1 MFVRD
6 IPFGNRY
13 PFSDVTSPHRFG
25 PFFLD
30 ARIAVGGTAEVYLA
44 RPAQPSRDLP
54 ERLVVKRL
62 LPHFASDAE
71 GRTMF
76 DREAR
81 LHAAVSHANVVT
93 VYHAGKDDRGE
104 PYLAMEYI
112 DGVDGYRLLRR
123 LRQESEYLPI
133 GVAVYVAREV
143 LRALQSV
150 HAASDPSS
158 GGSLGIVHRDVS
170 PSNIYLSKD
179 GSVKLGDF
187 GIARSTT
194 RPTLRSDQG
203 HVLKGKF
210 AYLAPEQVAGEPSD
224 HRADLFS
231 LATVLAEMLLNR
243 PLFPGGGQLAI
254 LLAIRDC
261 KIDALTEIKPR
272 LPPGLFEVMQHALAR
287 LPKDRFE
294 SATAFA
300 AALSPFEADARL
312 AAREIAARVRW
323 VKAAASTDK
332 LAAQRDAATIKRA
345 PKQSTPAMMRA
356 EPPAPT
362 AIERLPDSAP
372 NRTVSSAPTAPPAA
386 GFSHVEAESA
396 ELEVVE
402 DGDSTAEELEADLD
416 EAVQGTDEVKTSE
429 YELLPSHVLK
439 IDGTELGPWTFAR
452 LMEALAT
459 GQIERGDR
467 IDFVGR
473 GFMPAEEIEELQRF
487 FPAPAATTSE
497 LKGPGAADFR
507 DQIGPRTMLETL
519 MLVLVQSET
528 GVLFAEHAEGEG
540 GGAPQSKGGRK
551 ELYFVQGKL
560 HHVASSNAHELLGE
574 YLVRR
579 GKLARD
585 ELDLALAVLPRYGGR
600 MGDTLISMGLVSAVD
615 IFRAI
620 REQGRDR
627 VADLFLWSGGQLSF
641 YRGHTAPHVEFPLDL
656 ELPSLIL
663 AGLETAKP
671 GDTILNEHRANLDRY
686 LGPSFPRDDLFSF
699 EGVTWPPTIT
709 QVQDLIRKPATLREI
724 LTRAARSGGALS
736 TGDVLRSMEILL
748 AAGLVAWK

>member
-1 MFVRD
+1 MTYD
-6 IPFGNRY
+6 GGIATISGY
-13 PFSDVTSPHRFG
+13 VTASHRFG

-44 RPAQPSRDLP
+44 RPAAPAPNLP
-54 ERLVVKRL
+54 DRLVVKRL

-76 DREAR
+76 EREAR
-81 LHAAVSHANVVT
+81 LHASVTHENVVT

-123 LRQESEYLPI
+123 LRQEGEFLPI

-143 LRALQSV
+143 LRALESV
-150 HAASDPSS
+150 HAALDPTS

-179 GSVKLGDF
+179 GTVKLGDF

-194 RPTLRSDQG
+194 RATLRSEAG

-210 AYLAPEQVAGEPSD
+210 AYLAPEQVAGETSD

-261 KIDALTEIKPR
+261 KIDALSEIRPR
-272 LPPGLFEVMQHALAR
+272 LPPGLFEVMERALAR
-287 LPKDRFE
+287 SPAQRFE
-294 SATAFA
+294 NATSFA
-300 AALSPFEADARL
+300 KALAPFEADKRL

-323 VKAAASTDK
+323 VKAASSSDK
-332 LAAQRDAATIKRA
+332 LTAQRDSAA
-345 PKQSTPAMMRA
+345 MRA
-356 EPPAPT
+356 AKVVVRKPDVPPAKPPSPSSGRM
-362 AIERLPDSAP
+362 AAAP
-372 NRTVSSAPTAPPAA
+372 VPAPPPSEPVVALDDEDLEPEDVPA
-386 GFSHVEAESA
+386 EA
-396 ELEVVE
+396 
-402 DGDSTAEELEADLD
+402 
-416 EAVQGTDEVKTSE
+416 KTSE

-439 IDGTELGPWTFAR
+439 TDGTTLGPWTFAR

-459 GQIERGDR
+459 GQIDRADR

-473 GFMPAEEIEELQRF
+473 GFRAAEEIEELARF
-487 FPAPAATTSE
+487 FPATGATTSQ
-497 LKGPGAADFR
+497 LKGPGTPDLS

-519 MLVLVQSET
+519 MQVLAHGET
-528 GVLFAEHAEGEG
+528 GVLFVERAEDDGLPSGKPGSAPRG
-540 GGAPQSKGGRK
+540 GKK
-551 ELYFVQGKL
+551 ELYFVNGKL
-560 HHVASSNAHELLGE
+560 HHVASSNASELLGE

-579 GKLARD
+579 GKLERE
-585 ELDLALAVLPRYGGR
+585 ELDLALAVLPRYSGR
-600 MGDTLISMGLVSAVD
+600 MGDTLISMGLVGPVD

-620 REQGRDR
+620 RDQGRDR
-627 VADLFLWSGGQLSF
+627 VADLFLWRGGTLSF

-656 ELPSLIL
+656 ELPALML

-671 GDTILNEHRANLDRY
+671 GDAILAEHRPNLDRT
-686 LGPSFPRDDLFSF
+686 LGPALPKDGLYSFDD
-699 EGVTWPPTIT
+699 VTWPEVISS
-709 QVQDLIRKPATLREI
+709 VMDLVRRPVTLREV
-724 LTRAARSGGALS
+724 LQRAAKQGASRGDARQEPPAGAGVVTSGPLG
-736 TGDVLRSMEILL
+736 TGDVLRAIEILL

>member
-1 MFVRD
+1 MTYD
-6 IPFGNRY
+6 GGIATISGC
-13 PFSDVTSPHRFG
+13 VTASHRFG

-44 RPAQPSRDLP
+44 RPATPAPDLP

-76 DREAR
+76 EREAR
-81 LHAAVSHANVVT
+81 LHASVTHENVVT
-93 VYHAGKDDRGE
+93 VFHAGKDDRGE

-123 LRQESEYLPI
+123 LRQEGEFLPI
-133 GVAVYVAREV
+133 GVAVHIAREV
-143 LRALQSV
+143 LRALESV
-150 HAASDPSS
+150 HAALDPTS

-170 PSNIYLSKD
+170 PSNVYLSKS
-179 GSVKLGDF
+179 GTVKLGDF

-194 RPTLRSDQG
+194 RATLRSEAG

-210 AYLAPEQVAGEPSD
+210 AYLAPEQVAGETSD
-224 HRADLFS
+224 QRADLFS

-261 KIDALTEIKPR
+261 KIDALSEIKPR
-272 LPPGLFEVMQHALAR
+272 LPPGLFEVMQRALSRSPAQR
-287 LPKDRFE
+287 YPD
-294 SATAFA
+294 ATSFA
-300 AALSPFEADARL
+300 AALAPFEADKRL

-323 VKAAASTDK
+323 VKAASSSDK
-332 LAAQRDAATIKRA
+332 LTAQKGSAA
-345 PKQSTPAMMRA
+345 MRA
-356 EPPAPT
+356 VRPQAPPPPPAP
-362 AIERLPDSAP
+362 ARIAS
-372 NRTVSSAPTAPPAA
+372 PPAA
-386 GFSHVEAESA
+386 AEPVS
-396 ELEVVE
+396 L
-402 DGDSTAEELEADLD
+402 DEADLEED
-416 EAVQGTDEVKTSE
+416 EESSEVKTSE

-439 IDGTELGPWTFAR
+439 TDGTTLGPWTFAR

-473 GFMPAEEIEELQRF
+473 GFQMAEEIDELARF
-487 FPAPAATTSE
+487 FPAPGATTSQ
-497 LKGPGAADFR
+497 LQGPGTPDLS
-507 DQIGPRTMLETL
+507 DHIGPQTMLETL
-519 MLVLVQSET
+519 MLVFAQSET
-528 GVLFAEHAEGEG
+528 GVLFVERAEGDGPG
-540 GGAPQSKGGRK
+540 GPPASRGGKK
-551 ELYFVQGKL
+551 ELYFVHGKL
-560 HHVASSNAHELLGE
+560 HHVASSNASELLGE

-579 GKLARD
+579 GKLERE
-585 ELDLALAVLPRYGGR
+585 ELDLALAVLPRYSGR
-600 MGDTLISMGLVSAVD
+600 MGDTLISMGLVGPVD

-627 VADLFLWSGGQLSF
+627 VADLFLWRGGTFTF

-656 ELPSLIL
+656 ELPALML

-671 GDTILNEHRANLDRY
+671 GDTLLAEHRADLDRV
-686 LGPSFPRDDLFSF
+686 LGPSSPRDALFSF
-699 EGVTWPPTIT
+699 EGVTWPPAIAGLLEL
-709 QVQDLIRKPATLREI
+709 VPRPVTLREV
-724 LTRAARSGGALS
+724 LQVAAKGGALS
-736 TGDVLRSMEILL
+736 TGEVLRALEVLL
-748 AAGLVAWK
+748 AAGLLAWR

>member
-1 MFVRD
+1 MTYD
-6 IPFGNRY
+6 GGIATISGY
-13 PFSDVTSPHRFG
+13 VTASHRFG

-44 RPAQPSRDLP
+44 RPATPAPNLP
-54 ERLVVKRL
+54 DRLVVKRL
-62 LPHFASDAE
+62 LPHFSADAE

-76 DREAR
+76 EREAR
-81 LHAAVSHANVVT
+81 LHASVTHENVVT

-123 LRQESEYLPI
+123 LRQEGEYLPI

-143 LRALQSV
+143 LRALESV
-150 HAASDPSS
+150 HAALDPTS

-179 GSVKLGDF
+179 GTVKLGDF

-194 RPTLRSDQG
+194 RATLRSEAG

-210 AYLAPEQVAGEPSD
+210 AYLAPEQVAGETSD

-261 KIDALTEIKPR
+261 KIDALSEIKPR
-272 LPPGLFEVMQHALAR
+272 LPPGLFEVMQRALSRSPGQRYADAIAFAKALA
-287 LPKDRFE
+287 
-294 SATAFA
+294 
-300 AALSPFEADARL
+300 PFEADKRL

-323 VKAAASTDK
+323 VKAASSSDK
-332 LAAQRDAATIKRA
+332 LTAQRDSAA
-345 PKQSTPAMMRA
+345 MRA
-356 EPPAPT
+356 AKVVVRKPDGPPAVKASNP
-362 AIERLPDSAP
+362 AVRAEAP
-372 NRTVSSAPTAPPAA
+372 APPPEPEVLDDAD
-386 GFSHVEAESA
+386 VEPDDAPAEA
-396 ELEVVE
+396 
-402 DGDSTAEELEADLD
+402 
-416 EAVQGTDEVKTSE
+416 KTSE

-439 IDGTELGPWTFAR
+439 TDGTTLGPWTFAR

-459 GQIERGDR
+459 GQIDRADR

-473 GFMPAEEIEELQRF
+473 GFHAAEEIEELARF
-487 FPAPAATTSE
+487 FPAPGATTSQ
-497 LKGPGAADFR
+497 LQGPGTPDIA

-519 MLVLVQSET
+519 MHVLANGET
-528 GVLFAEHAEGEG
+528 GVLFVERAEDEGHERGMKSGAASRG
-540 GGAPQSKGGRK
+540 GKK
-551 ELYFVQGKL
+551 ELYFVEGKL
-560 HHVASSNAHELLGE
+560 HHVASSNASELLGE

-579 GKLARD
+579 GKLERE

-600 MGDTLISMGLVSAVD
+600 MGDTLISMGLVGPVD

-627 VADLFLWSGGQLSF
+627 VADLFLWRGGTLSF

-656 ELPSLIL
+656 ELTALML

-671 GDTILNEHRANLDRY
+671 GDAILAEHRPNLDRT
-686 LGPSFPRDDLFSF
+686 LGPALPKDGLYSFD
-699 EGVTWPPTIT
+699 GVTWPETINA
-709 QVQDLIRKPATLREI
+709 VMNLIRKPIKLREV
-724 LTRAARSGGALS
+724 LQTSVKQGMLS
-736 TGDVLRSMEILL
+736 TGDVLRAIEILL

>member
-1 MFVRD
+1 MMTYDGGIATISGCVAA
-6 IPFGNRY
+6 
-13 PFSDVTSPHRFG
+13 SHRFG

-44 RPAQPSRDLP
+44 RPVTPAPDLP

-76 DREAR
+76 EREAR
-81 LHAAVSHANVVT
+81 LHASVTHENVVT
-93 VYHAGKDDRGE
+93 VFHAGKDDRGE

-123 LRQESEYLPI
+123 LRQEGEFLPI
-133 GVAVYVAREV
+133 GVAVHVAREV
-143 LRALQSV
+143 LRALESV
-150 HAASDPSS
+150 HAALDPTS

-170 PSNIYLSKD
+170 PSNIYLSKS
-179 GSVKLGDF
+179 GTVKLGDF

-194 RPTLRSDQG
+194 RATLRSEAG

-210 AYLAPEQVAGEPSD
+210 AYLAPEQVAGETSD
-224 HRADLFS
+224 QRADLFS

-261 KIDALTEIKPR
+261 KIDALSEIKPR
-272 LPPGLFEVMQHALAR
+272 LPPGLFEVMQRALAR
-287 LPKDRFE
+287 SPAQRYPD
-294 SATAFA
+294 ATSFA
-300 AALSPFEADARL
+300 AALAPFEADKRL

-323 VKAAASTDK
+323 VKAASSSDK
-332 LAAQRDAATIKRA
+332 LAAQQGSAA
-345 PKQSTPAMMRA
+345 MRA
-356 EPPAPT
+356 VRVQAPAAPPAIAGAPAARVAPPAP
-362 AIERLPDSAP
+362 
-372 NRTVSSAPTAPPAA
+372 
-386 GFSHVEAESA
+386 SA
-396 ELEVVE
+396 EPVTL
-402 DGDSTAEELEADLD
+402 DEADLQED
-416 EAVQGTDEVKTSE
+416 EASAEGKTSE

-439 IDGTELGPWTFAR
+439 TDGTTLGPWTFAR

-473 GFMPAEEIEELQRF
+473 GFQTAEEIDELARF
-487 FPAPAATTSE
+487 FPAPGATTSQ
-497 LKGPGAADFR
+497 LQGPGTPDLS
-507 DQIGPRTMLETL
+507 DQIGPQTMLETL
-519 MLVLVQSET
+519 MLVFAQSET
-528 GVLFAEHAEGEG
+528 GVLFVERAEGDG
-540 GGAPQSKGGRK
+540 LGGAPASRGGKK

-560 HHVASSNAHELLGE
+560 HHVASSNASELLGE

-579 GKLARD
+579 GKLERE
-585 ELDLALAVLPRYGGR
+585 ELDLALAVLPRYSGR
-600 MGDTLISMGLVSAVD
+600 MGDTLISMGLVGPVD

-627 VADLFLWSGGQLSF
+627 VADLFLWRGGTLTF

-656 ELPSLIL
+656 ELPALML

-671 GDTILNEHRANLDRY
+671 GDTLLAEHRADLDRV
-686 LGPSFPRDDLFSF
+686 LGPSSPSDALFSF
-699 EGVTWPPTIT
+699 EGVTWPPPIAGLLEL
-709 QVQDLIRKPATLREI
+709 VQRPVTLREV
-724 LTRAARSGGALS
+724 LQAAAKGGVLS
-736 TGDVLRSMEILL
+736 AGDVLRATEILL
-748 AAGLVAWK
+748 AARLLAWR

>member
-1 MFVRD
+1 V
-6 IPFGNRY
+6 
-13 PFSDVTSPHRFG
+13 SAPHRFG

-30 ARIAVGGTAEVYLA
+30 SRIAVGGTAEVYLA
-44 RPAQPSRDLP
+44 RPASPRPDLP

-62 LPHFASDAE
+62 LPHFAADAE

-81 LHAAVSHANVVT
+81 LHAAVTHENVVT

-123 LRQESEYLPI
+123 LRQEGEFLPV
-133 GVAVYVAREV
+133 GVAIYVACEV
-143 LRALQSV
+143 LRALESV
-150 HAASDPSS
+150 HAASDPTA

-170 PSNIYLSKD
+170 PSNIYLSKE
-179 GSVKLGDF
+179 GTVKLGDF
-187 GIARSTT
+187 GIARSTS
-194 RPTLRSDQG
+194 RPTLRSDGG

-261 KIDALTEIKPR
+261 KIDALGEIKAR
-272 LPPGLFEVMQHALAR
+272 LPPGLFEVLQRALSR
-287 LPKDRFE
+287 KPDQRFA

-300 AALSPFEADARL
+300 AALAAYTADGRL
-312 AAREIAARVRW
+312 AAQEIAARVKW
-323 VKAAASTDK
+323 VKSSGSTDK
-332 LAAQRDAATIKRA
+332 LAAIRDAGAARP
-345 PKQSTPAMMRA
+345 PKPPP
-356 EPPAPT
+356 PPAV
-362 AIERLPDSAP
+362 AKAP
-372 NRTVSSAPTAPPAA
+372 I
-386 GFSHVEAESA
+386 VE
-396 ELEVVE
+396 
-402 DGDSTAEELEADLD
+402 AEELELEEVLEPD
-416 EAVQGTDEVKTSE
+416 EEEKDDSFANENDDESQQEAKTSE
-429 YELLPSHVLK
+429 YEQLPSRVLK
-439 IDGTELGPWTFAR
+439 VDGSQLGPWTFAR

-467 IDFVGR
+467 VDFVGR
-473 GFMPAEEIEELQRF
+473 GFRLVEEIEEFARF
-487 FPAPAATTSE
+487 FPAASATTSQ
-497 LKGPGAADFR
+497 LTGPGTPDFR

-519 MLVLVQSET
+519 MLVLVQRET
-528 GVLFAEHAEGEG
+528 GVLFAEHADGEG
-540 GGAPQSKGGRK
+540 ASSPSRGGKK

-579 GKLARD
+579 KKLARE
-585 ELDLALAVLPRYGGR
+585 ELDFALAVLPRYGGR
-600 MGDTLISMGLVSAVD
+600 MGDTLISMGLVGPVD

-627 VADLFLWSGGQLSF
+627 VADLFLWRGGQLSF
-641 YRGHTAPHVEFPLDL
+641 YRGQTAPHVEFPLDL
-656 ELPSLIL
+656 ELPALML

-671 GDTILNEHRANLDRY
+671 GDTILEEYRADLDRVLAPANL
-686 LGPSFPRDDLFSF
+686 RDDLFSLD
-699 EGVTWPPTIT
+699 GVSWPAGVVSVLEIVRQPS
-709 QVQDLIRKPATLREI
+709 TLR
-724 LTRAARSGGALS
+724 
-736 TGDVLRSMEILL
+736 DVLTNTAKVGGDFSMGDILRATEILL
-748 AAGLVAWK
+748 AAGLVAYKA

>member
-1 MFVRD
+1 MTA
-6 IPFGNRY
+6 
-13 PFSDVTSPHRFG
+13 SHRFG

-44 RPAQPSRDLP
+44 RPATPAPDLP

-76 DREAR
+76 EREAR
-81 LHAAVSHANVVT
+81 LHASVTHENVVT
-93 VYHAGKDDRGE
+93 VFHAGKDDRGE

-123 LRQESEYLPI
+123 LRQEGEFLPI
-133 GVAVYVAREV
+133 GVAVHIAREV
-143 LRALQSV
+143 LRALESV
-150 HAASDPSS
+150 HAALDPTS

-170 PSNIYLSKD
+170 PSNVYLSKS
-179 GSVKLGDF
+179 GTVKLGDF

-194 RPTLRSDQG
+194 RATLRSEAG

-210 AYLAPEQVAGEPSD
+210 AYLAPEQVAGETSD
-224 HRADLFS
+224 QRADLFS

-261 KIDALTEIKPR
+261 KIDALSEIKPR
-272 LPPGLFEVMQHALAR
+272 LPPGLFEVMQRALSRSPAQR
-287 LPKDRFE
+287 YPD
-294 SATAFA
+294 ATSFA
-300 AALSPFEADARL
+300 AALAPFEADKRL

-323 VKAAASTDK
+323 VKAASSSDK
-332 LAAQRDAATIKRA
+332 LTAQKGSAAMRVRPQA
-345 PKQSTPAMMRA
+345 PPP
-356 EPPAPT
+356 PPAP
-362 AIERLPDSAP
+362 ARIAS
-372 NRTVSSAPTAPPAA
+372 PPAA
-386 GFSHVEAESA
+386 AEPVS
-396 ELEVVE
+396 L
-402 DGDSTAEELEADLD
+402 DEADLEED
-416 EAVQGTDEVKTSE
+416 EESSEVKTSE

-439 IDGTELGPWTFAR
+439 TDGTTLGPWTFAR

-473 GFMPAEEIEELQRF
+473 GFQMAEEIDELARF
-487 FPAPAATTSE
+487 FPAPGATTSQ
-497 LKGPGAADFR
+497 LQGPGTPDLS
-507 DQIGPRTMLETL
+507 DHIGPQTMLETL
-519 MLVLVQSET
+519 MLVFAQSET
-528 GVLFAEHAEGEG
+528 GVLFVERAEGDGPG
-540 GGAPQSKGGRK
+540 GPPASRGGKK
-551 ELYFVQGKL
+551 ELYFVHGKL
-560 HHVASSNAHELLGE
+560 HHVASSNASELLGE

-579 GKLARD
+579 GKLERE
-585 ELDLALAVLPRYGGR
+585 ELDLALAVLPRYSGR
-600 MGDTLISMGLVSAVD
+600 MGDTLISMGLVGPVD

-627 VADLFLWSGGQLSF
+627 VADLFLWRGGTFTF

-656 ELPSLIL
+656 ELPALML

-671 GDTILNEHRANLDRY
+671 GDTLLAEHRADLDRV
-686 LGPSFPRDDLFSF
+686 LGPSSPRDALFSF
-699 EGVTWPPTIT
+699 EGVTWPPAIAGLLEL
-709 QVQDLIRKPATLREI
+709 VPRPVTLREV
-724 LTRAARSGGALS
+724 LQVAAKGGALS
-736 TGDVLRSMEILL
+736 TGEVLRALEVLL
-748 AAGLVAWK
+748 AAGLLAWR